1 MFAVPAG
8 AGGPLAAGTTRAA
21 KGSLSEPV
29 LTCGTTAALP
39 LMLTPPAT
47 DRLGPFKTA
56 WPAAVRASPE
66 VTVGGRVVAPA
77 FCWAEVG
84 SVLRKKVRAGEI
96 TVEESVEAWADFQAM
111 PIDFLDESAVRDRA
125 WSLAERF
132 AQPTLYDAAY
142 LAVTELPNG
151 ATREFWTADQALFDA
166 VRRGRPSYVHHLSE
180 LSAPS

>member
-1 MFAVPAG
+1 VADVVCLDAG
-8 AGGPLAAGTTRAA
+8 VWIKALVAEEGSDRAA
-21 KGSLSEPV
+21 
-29 LTCGTTAALP
+29 
-39 LMLTPPAT
+39 
-47 DRLGPFKTA
+47 RLVA
-56 WPAAVRASPE
+56 D

-84 SVLRKKVRAGEI
+84 SVLRQKVRAGEI
-96 TVEESVEAWADFQAM
+96 TVEESVEAWADFLAM

-151 ATREFWTADQALFDA
+151 ATREFWTADQTLFDA
-166 VRRGRPSYVHHLSE
+166 LLSGRPAYVHHLSE
-180 LSAPS
+180 LSAAG